1 MSHPVYFL
9 SILSSQAQE
18 TEGRSKMKDKNSV
31 YVVNE
36 AEEQWTDCMTIH
48 HCNPWY
54 RIPSSTRIAQ
64 QNHHSK
70 LELS

>member
-36 AEEQWTDCMTIH
+36 AEEQ
-48 HCNPWY
+48 
-54 RIPSSTRIAQ
+54 
-64 QNHHSK
+64 
-70 LELS
+70 